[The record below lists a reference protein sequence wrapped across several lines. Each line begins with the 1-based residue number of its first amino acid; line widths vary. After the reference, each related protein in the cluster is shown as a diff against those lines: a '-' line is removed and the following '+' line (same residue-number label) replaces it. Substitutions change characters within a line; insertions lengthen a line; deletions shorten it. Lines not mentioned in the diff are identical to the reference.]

1 MQKNIRRFLLTLVAA
16 LGLFVALTPRSAVA
30 QQQQTAT
37 DAVFNCVDRAAQSF
51 RDCSMGAQDYGW
63 FVRNFM
69 EFGCGITYGIDAAAC
84 VPVGAVVGAVGTAV
98 K

>member
-1 MQKNIRRFLLTLVAA
+1 MQKNVRRFLLTLVAA

-30 QQQQTAT
+30 QQTAT
-37 DAVFNCVDRAAQSF
+37 DAVYKCVDNAAQSF

-69 EFGCGITYGIDAAAC
+69 EFGCGITYAIDAALCA
-84 VPVGAVVGAVGTAV
+84 PSGAVSGLITPVA